1 MMKKR
6 KWIKQLILLLLIAI
20 AVVVGVLAQKGT
32 KTASYTE
39 VSAQK
44 GDLTTY
50 YNFDGLVYAAREQ
63 TLISNASG
71 TVETVYV
78 VQNQKVEK
86 GDQIYRLAGRG
97 VVKADIDGEVTGLYI
112 AEDDYI
118 TAGSV
123 VVKITDMDRL
133 EARLEVD
140 EYDVHAMTP
149 GTPASIQVLASGAS
163 FDGTVSKLDKNGTA
177 VGDLSYYTATVPM
190 NSMEGVY
197 PGMQIS
203 AKALRGHTEDAVLL
217 HMSAIQFDEYNQ
229 PYVEVGS
236 AQEPHRV
243 NIVIGI
249 SDGVYCEIL
258 SGVAAGD
265 TVLVPSGMSTQELM
279 MEMRKNSPLMQLGG
293 GANE

>member
-1 MMKKR
+1 MIKKK
-6 KWIKQLILLLLIAI
+6 KWIKWLILLLIAI
-20 AVVVGVLAQKGT
+20 AAVVGVSAQKGT

-133 EARLEVD
+133 EVRLDVD

-236 AQEPHRV
+236 AQEPQRV
-243 NIVIGI
+243 NIEIGI

>member
-1 MMKKR
+1 MIKKK
-6 KWIKQLILLLLIAI
+6 KWIKWLILLLIAI
-20 AVVVGVLAQKGT
+20 AAVVGVLAQKGT

-163 FDGTVSKLDKNGTA
+163 FDGTVSKLDKNGTT

>member
-1 MMKKR
+1 MIKKK
-6 KWIKQLILLLLIAI
+6 KWIKWLILLLIAI
-20 AVVVGVLAQKGT
+20 AAVVGVSAQKGT

-123 VVKITDMDRL
+123 VVKITDMNRL

-149 GTPASIQVLASGAS
+149 GKPASIQVLASGAS

-177 VGDLSYYTATVPM
+177 VGDLSYYTSTVPM

-203 AKALRGHTEDAVLL
+203 AKALRSHTEDAVLL

-229 PYVEVGS
+229 PYVEIGS
-236 AQEPHRV
+236 AQEPQRV

-265 TVLVPSGMSTQELM
+265 TVLVPSGMSMQEM
-279 MEMRKNSPLMQLGG
+279 MMQMRKNSPLMQLGG
-293 GANE
+293 GAYE

>member
-1 MMKKR
+1 MIKKK
-6 KWIKQLILLLLIAI
+6 KWIKWLILLLIAI
-20 AVVVGVLAQKGT
+20 AAVVGVSAQKGT

-71 TVETVYV
+71 TVKTVYV

-163 FDGTVSKLDKNGTA
+163 FDGTVSKLDKNGTT

>member
-1 MMKKR
+1 MIKKK
-6 KWIKQLILLLLIAI
+6 KWIKWLILLLIAI
-20 AVVVGVLAQKGT
+20 AAVVGVSAKKGT

-123 VVKITDMDRL
+123 VMKITDMDRL

>member
-1 MMKKR
+1 MIKKK
-6 KWIKQLILLLLIAI
+6 KWIKWLILLLIAI
-20 AVVVGVLAQKGT
+20 AAVVGVSAQKGT

-97 VVKADIDGEVTGLYI
+97 AVKADIDGEVTGLYI

-133 EARLEVD
+133 EVRLDVD

-293 GANE
+293 GAYE

>member
-1 MMKKR
+1 MIKKK
-6 KWIKQLILLLLIAI
+6 KWIKWLILLLIAI
-20 AVVVGVLAQKGT
+20 AAVVGVSAQKGT

-279 MEMRKNSPLMQLGG
+279 MEMRKNSPLMQLSG

>member
-1 MMKKR
+1 M
-6 KWIKQLILLLLIAI
+6 ILLLIAI
-20 AVVVGVLAQKGT
+20 AAVVGVSAQKGT

-63 TLISNASG
+63 ALISNASG
-71 TVETVYV
+71 TVKTVYV

-236 AQEPHRV
+236 AQDPQRV
-243 NIVIGI
+243 DIVIGI

-293 GANE
+293 GAYE

>member
-1 MMKKR
+1 MKKK
-6 KWIKQLILLLLIAI
+6 KWIKWLILLLLIVI
-20 AVVVGVLAQKGT
+20 AAVVGVSAQKGT

-63 TLISNASG
+63 ALISNASG
-71 TVETVYV
+71 TVKTVYV

-133 EARLEVD
+133 EARLEID

-236 AQEPHRV
+236 AQDPQRV
-243 NIVIGI
+243 DIVIGI

-258 SGVAAGD
+258 SGVAEGD

-293 GANE
+293 GAYE

>member
-1 MMKKR
+1 MIKKK
-6 KWIKQLILLLLIAI
+6 KWIKWLILLLIAI
-20 AVVVGVLAQKGT
+20 AAVVGVSAQKGT

-236 AQEPHRV
+236 AQDPQRV
-243 NIVIGI
+243 DIVIGI

-293 GANE
+293 GAYE

>member
-177 VGDLSYYTATVPM
+177 VGDLSYYTSTVPM

-203 AKALRGHTEDAVLL
+203 AKALRSHTEDAVLL

>member
-1 MMKKR
+1 MIKKKKR
-6 KWIKQLILLLLIAI
+6 IKWWLLLLLIVLA
-20 AVVVGVLAQKGT
+20 AVVGVSAQKGT

-63 TLISNASG
+63 ALISNASG
-71 TVETVYV
+71 TVKTVYV

-133 EARLEVD
+133 EARLEID

-236 AQEPHRV
+236 AQDPQRV
-243 NIVIGI
+243 DIVIGI

-258 SGVAAGD
+258 SGVAEGD

-293 GANE
+293 GAYE

>member
-163 FDGTVSKLDKNGTA
+163 FDGTVSKLDKNGTT

>member
-1 MMKKR
+1 MIKKK
-6 KWIKQLILLLLIAI
+6 KWIKWLILLLIAI
-20 AVVVGVLAQKGT
+20 AAVVGVSAQKGT

-86 GDQIYRLAGRG
+86 GDRIYRLDGG
-97 VVKADIDGEVTGLYI
+97 EVVKADIDGEVTGLYI

-163 FDGTVSKLDKNGTA
+163 FDGTVSKLDKNGTT

>member
-1 MMKKR
+1 MIKKK
-6 KWIKQLILLLLIAI
+6 KWIKWLILLLIAI
-20 AVVVGVLAQKGT
+20 AAVVGVSTQKGT

-71 TVETVYV
+71 TVKTVYV

-293 GANE
+293 GAYE

>member
-1 MMKKR
+1 MIKKK
-6 KWIKQLILLLLIAI
+6 KWIKWLILLLIAI
-20 AVVVGVLAQKGT
+20 AAVVGVSAQKGT

-97 VVKADIDGEVTGLYI
+97 AVKADIDGEVTGLYI

-163 FDGTVSKLDKNGTA
+163 FDGTVSKLDKNGTT

>member
-6 KWIKQLILLLLIAI
+6 KWIKRLILLLLIAI
-20 AVVVGVLAQKGT
+20 AVVVGVSAQKGT

-63 TLISNASG
+63 ALISNASG
-71 TVETVYV
+71 TVKTVYV

-163 FDGTVSKLDKNGTA
+163 FDGTVSKLDKNGTT

-236 AQEPHRV
+236 AQDPQRV
-243 NIVIGI
+243 DIVIGI

-293 GANE
+293 GAYE

>member
-1 MMKKR
+1 MIKKK
-6 KWIKQLILLLLIAI
+6 KWIKWLILLLIAI
-20 AVVVGVLAQKGT
+20 AAVVGVSAQKGT

-63 TLISNASG
+63 ALISNASG
-71 TVETVYV
+71 TVKTVYV

-133 EARLEVD
+133 EVRLDVD

-163 FDGTVSKLDKNGTA
+163 FDGTVSKLDKNGTT

-236 AQEPHRV
+236 AQDPQRV
-243 NIVIGI
+243 DIVIGI

-293 GANE
+293 GAYE

>member
-1 MMKKR
+1 MIKKK
-6 KWIKQLILLLLIAI
+6 KWIKWLILLLIAI
-20 AVVVGVLAQKGT
+20 AAVVGVSAKKGT

-177 VGDLSYYTATVPM
+177 VGDLSYYTSTVPM

-203 AKALRGHTEDAVLL
+203 AKALRSHTEDAVLL

-229 PYVEVGS
+229 PYVEIGS
-236 AQEPHRV
+236 AQEPQRV

-265 TVLVPSGMSTQELM
+265 TVLVPSGMSMQEM
-279 MEMRKNSPLMQLGG
+279 MMQMRKNSPLMQLGG
-293 GANE
+293 GAYE

>member
-1 MMKKR
+1 MIKKK
-6 KWIKQLILLLLIAI
+6 KWIKWLILLLIAI
-20 AVVVGVLAQKGT
+20 AAVVGVSAQKGT

-163 FDGTVSKLDKNGTA
+163 FDGTVSKLDKNGTT

-279 MEMRKNSPLMQLGG
+279 MEMRKNSPLMQLSGG
-293 GANE
+293 VNE

>member
-1 MMKKR
+1 MIKKK
-6 KWIKQLILLLLIAI
+6 KWIKWLILLLIAI
-20 AVVVGVLAQKGT
+20 AAVVGVSAQKGT
-32 KTASYTE
+32 KTTSYTE

-50 YNFDGLVYAAREQ
+50 YNFDGLVNAAREQ

-279 MEMRKNSPLMQLGG
+279 MEMRKNSPLMQLSG

>member
-1 MMKKR
+1 MIKKK
-6 KWIKQLILLLLIAI
+6 KWIKWLILLLIAI
-20 AVVVGVLAQKGT
+20 AAVVGVSAQKGT

-63 TLISNASG
+63 ALISNASG
-71 TVETVYV
+71 TVKTVYV

-236 AQEPHRV
+236 AQEPQRV
-243 NIVIGI
+243 NIEIGI

>member
-1 MMKKR
+1 MIKKK
-6 KWIKQLILLLLIAI
+6 KWIKWLILLLIAI
-20 AVVVGVLAQKGT
+20 AAVVGVSAQKGT

-63 TLISNASG
+63 ALISNASG
-71 TVETVYV
+71 TVKTVYV

-229 PYVEVGS
+229 PYVEIGS
-236 AQEPHRV
+236 AQDPQRV
-243 NIVIGI
+243 DIVIGI

-293 GANE
+293 GAYE

>member
-1 MMKKR
+1 MIKKK
-6 KWIKQLILLLLIAI
+6 KWIKWLILLLIAI
-20 AVVVGVLAQKGT
+20 AAVVGVSAQKGT

-63 TLISNASG
+63 ALISNASG
-71 TVETVYV
+71 TVKTVYV

-236 AQEPHRV
+236 AQDPQRV
-243 NIVIGI
+243 DIVIGI

-293 GANE
+293 GAYE

>member
-163 FDGTVSKLDKNGTA
+163 FDGTVSKLDKNGTT

-236 AQEPHRV
+236 AQDPQRV
-243 NIVIGI
+243 DIVIGI

-293 GANE
+293 GAYE

>member
-1 MMKKR
+1 MIKKK
-6 KWIKQLILLLLIAI
+6 KWIKWLILLLIAI
-20 AVVVGVLAQKGT
+20 AAVVGVSAKKGT

-163 FDGTVSKLDKNGTA
+163 FDGTVSKLDKNGTT

-203 AKALRGHTEDAVLL
+203 AKTLRGHTEDAVLL

>member
-1 MMKKR
+1 MIKKK
-6 KWIKQLILLLLIAI
+6 KWIKWLILLLIAI
-20 AVVVGVLAQKGT
+20 AAVVGVSTQKGT

-133 EARLEVD
+133 EVRLDVD

-236 AQEPHRV
+236 AQDPQRV
-243 NIVIGI
+243 DIVIGI

-265 TVLVPSGMSTQELM
+265 TVLVPTGMSTQELM

-293 GANE
+293 GAYE

>member
-1 MMKKR
+1 MIKKK
-6 KWIKQLILLLLIAI
+6 KWIKWLILLLIAI
-20 AVVVGVLAQKGT
+20 AAVVGVSAQKGT

-163 FDGTVSKLDKNGTA
+163 FDGTVSKLDKNGTT

-293 GANE
+293 GAYE

>member
-1 MMKKR
+1 MIKKK
-6 KWIKQLILLLLIAI
+6 KWIKWLILLLIAI
-20 AVVVGVLAQKGT
+20 AAVVGVSTQKGT

-133 EARLEVD
+133 EVRLDVD

-163 FDGTVSKLDKNGTA
+163 FDGTVSKLDKNGTT

>member
-1 MMKKR
+1 MIKKK
-6 KWIKQLILLLLIAI
+6 KWIKWLILLLIAI
-20 AVVVGVLAQKGT
+20 AAVVGVSAQKGT

-236 AQEPHRV
+236 AQEPQRV
-243 NIVIGI
+243 NIEIGI

-265 TVLVPSGMSTQELM
+265 TVLVPTGMSTQELM
-279 MEMRKNSPLMQLGG
+279 MEMRKNSPLMQLSG
-293 GANE
+293 GAYE

>member
-1 MMKKR
+1 MIKKK
-6 KWIKQLILLLLIAI
+6 KWIKWLILLLIAI
-20 AVVVGVLAQKGT
+20 AAVVGVSAQKGT

>member
-1 MMKKR
+1 MIKKK
-6 KWIKQLILLLLIAI
+6 KWIKWLILLLIAI
-20 AVVVGVLAQKGT
+20 AAVVGVSAQKGT

-97 VVKADIDGEVTGLYI
+97 AVKADIDGEVTGLYI

-133 EARLEVD
+133 EVRLDVD

-236 AQEPHRV
+236 AQEPQRV
-243 NIVIGI
+243 NIEIGI

-265 TVLVPSGMSTQELM
+265 TVLVPTGMSTQELM
-279 MEMRKNSPLMQLGG
+279 MEMRKNSPLMQLSG
-293 GANE
+293 GAYE

>member
-1 MMKKR
+1 MIKKK
-6 KWIKQLILLLLIAI
+6 KWIKWLILLLIAI
-20 AVVVGVLAQKGT
+20 AAVVGVSTQKGT

-236 AQEPHRV
+236 AQDPQRV
-243 NIVIGI
+243 DIVIGI

-293 GANE
+293 GAYE

>member
-1 MMKKR
+1 MIKKK
-6 KWIKQLILLLLIAI
+6 KWIKWLILLLIAI
-20 AVVVGVLAQKGT
+20 AAVVGVSAQKGT

-97 VVKADIDGEVTGLYI
+97 AVKADIDGEVTGLYI

-133 EARLEVD
+133 EVRLDVD

-236 AQEPHRV
+236 AQEPQRV
-243 NIVIGI
+243 DIVIGI

-265 TVLVPSGMSTQELM
+265 TVLVPTGMSTQELM
-279 MEMRKNSPLMQLGG
+279 MEMRKNSPLMQLSG

>member
-1 MMKKR
+1 MIKKK
-6 KWIKQLILLLLIAI
+6 KWIKWLILLLIAI
-20 AVVVGVLAQKGT
+20 AAVVGVSAQKGT

-163 FDGTVSKLDKNGTA
+163 FDGTVSKLDKNGTT

-279 MEMRKNSPLMQLGG
+279 MEMRKNSPLMQLSG

>member
-1 MMKKR
+1 MIKKK
-6 KWIKQLILLLLIAI
+6 KWIKWLILLLIAI
-20 AVVVGVLAQKGT
+20 AAVVGVSAQKGT

-63 TLISNASG
+63 ALISNASG
-71 TVETVYV
+71 TVKTVYV

-163 FDGTVSKLDKNGTA
+163 FDGTVSKLDKNGTT

>member
-1 MMKKR
+1 MIKKK
-6 KWIKQLILLLLIAI
+6 KWIKWLILLLIAI
-20 AVVVGVLAQKGT
+20 AAVVGVSTQKGT

-279 MEMRKNSPLMQLGG
+279 MEMRKNSPLMQLSGG
-293 GANE
+293 VNE